1 MTPEPSGPPKS
12 TERPADGGSASRIRG
27 KRLGILLCVAA
38 VAAGSAILLLRKSTA
53 NLDQTNRYEIDLPKW
68 KETPPSK

>member
-12 TERPADGGSASRIRG
+12 TEQSADRSASWIRG